1 MDGAQQ
7 ISEQLGMHTGRDP
20 LGGSH
25 AIDKSLEMKILA
37 AWVFSRK

>member
-20 LGGSH
+20 LGSN